1 MAQRRM
7 PPPMHRARRALKGT
21 LAFVLAVALMAP
33 NPGIAWAVANDGANT
48 HKTQDEVT
56 SPLKLWYR
64 ESASA
69 HAGGTNDIWQKRTL
83 PIGNGDMGANVYGEV
98 ATEHLTFNEKTLWTG
113 GPSASRPNYQGG
125 NLDNKGNNGA
135 TLKNIQKL
143 FAEGKSGQAS
153 TLCDQLVGTKDGY
166 GAYQAWGDIYFK
178 VNGLSDSGASEYE
191 RSLDIENGLAGVSFK
206 QGGTSYKRE
215 FFASNPDN
223 VIAGQFTSEGEP
235 MNVEITFPSKQGGQT
250 IASADQLTLAGAVS
264 DNQLKYDSVLKV
276 KTEGGT
282 VTASGDKLVVT
293 GANKISFF
301 VAAATDYKNDYPA
314 YRTGESAEQLHAR
327 VQATADAAAA
337 KGYDAVRAKHVADM
351 NALMGRVNLN
361 LGDEAASDNPT
372 DKLLEA
378 YNNGTASDSER
389 RLLET
394 MLFQYGR
401 YLTVASSRE
410 NSQLP
415 SNLQGVWNNSNNPPW
430 SSDYHMNVNLQM
442 NYWPVYSTNLAES
455 ARPLVSYIDS
465 LREPGRVTA
474 KVYAGVESSEGE
486 ANGFM
491 AHTQNTPF
499 GWTCPGWSFDW
510 GWSPAAVPWILQNT
524 YDAYRYS
531 GDVEYLK
538 SDIYPALR
546 EEAQLYT
553 HLLVQDGNGKY
564 ITSPTY
570 SPEHGPRT
578 AGNTYEQTLIWQLFH
593 DAIEAGKI
601 VGEDPKVLA
610 VWQEKFDNLRTPIEI
625 GSDGQIKEWYI
636 EDAFNKDASG
646 NTLPGTQGY
655 NHRHI
660 SHMLG
665 LFPGT
670 LISADTP
677 EWFAAA
683 RVSMNLRTDESTGWG
698 MGQRINTWAHLRD
711 GDRAYKLLGD
721 LFKNGI
727 YPNLW
732 DTHPPFQIDGNF
744 GATSGITEMLLQS
757 SGGYIDMLPALPS
770 AWSKGSVKGLVA
782 RGNFVVSMDWNESRL
797 NSATIESRNGGTAT
811 VNVPGC
817 SLGVVTDA
825 QGNPVDYKIL
835 SNDRISFETEQ
846 GGVYTLSMIPAG
858 VKLGAPSGLRA
869 LKAADNA
876 VELSWNAIEAP
887 EGTDVTYTVMRKV
900 GDGDWVTC
908 VSDLKETSFTDGEA
922 YDFLGKVS
930 YRVRAVSNGTAG
942 ELSDAVDVKDLRN
955 MAGMID
961 DQDSRI
967 AYQGNWGNW
976 DKDSDNYAGTIKY
989 LNEPTGS
996 DTATLTFAGTGIEVI
1011 TCKNRDRGTFEISID
1026 GTVVETVD
1034 TYAASTTR
1042 QQTVFSK
1049 DDLEPGVH
1057 TIVVRAT
1064 AQKGTQAASGTK
1076 VELDAFRV
1084 LDKNAVAVSKITVK
1098 AANGM
1103 NVLSQSGSTLQ
1114 MTAKVAP
1121 ADATASDV
1129 AWSVRTKSGD
1139 AAGTID
1145 ANGLLTVTGDGGVVE
1160 VKASA
1165 KDASGVSGTCDI
1177 TLAVAGEATTVV
1189 EDSTD
1194 QSHPNPAL
1202 TWEGSWSTWGGEP
1215 HKHHGGS
1222 KTEASAGASV
1232 SITFNGT
1239 GIKAYAHKHF
1249 SCGAFDVELDGQQL
1263 SRVVLGEDRVD
1274 AAKTKIFEKI
1284 GLANG
1289 EHTLKLTAVA
1299 RDGKTGANI
1308 DYFEVVAPN
1317 SVADKTALQEAIEA
1331 HAGKKQDAYTA
1342 ATWEPFDEALKAA
1355 LGIMNNLNATAAQVQ
1370 KATADLTAAAGALEA
1385 AELPLPDIP
1394 ADAELRFAAIDS
1406 QSAAVLWNA
1415 VEGADS
1421 YRVTYTATGS
1431 ARAASTPQEVTVD
1444 TPYVHLTGLDA
1455 ATAYDVSVVALNRAG
1470 GASAKAIKGNF
1481 STLPTASEQGP
1492 SVPADLKVKATEEN
1506 GKATLSWSAS
1516 TDPMGGTLSY
1526 RVYLNGQELT
1536 VTDKTSV
1543 MLEGLEKG
1551 ETYHVR
1557 VVAQSSSGQVSL
1569 PAAAHF
1575 AYEGPEKP
1583 VEPNPDPK
1591 PEPSP
1596 DPKPEPEP
1604 RPDPEPEPEPKPDPK
1619 PEPTPNPGG
1628 NTGNK
1633 PAGSDP
1639 VAAKPSGS
1647 SKKDLPSTG
1656 DASLLGAVIAGG
1668 SGVAALAAARAI
1680 DRKRRR

>member
-1 MAQRRM
+1 
-7 PPPMHRARRALKGT
+7 MHRARRAFKRT
-21 LAFVLAVALMAP
+21 LAFALAIALIAP
-33 NPGIAWAVANDGANT
+33 NPGIAWAVAGSGASA
-48 HKTQDEVT
+48 HKATDEAT
-56 SPLKLWYR
+56 SALKLWYR

-69 HAGGTNDIWQKRTL
+69 HGGNANDIWQKRTL

-113 GPSASRPNYQGG
+113 GPSSSRPNYQGG
-125 NLDNKGNNGA
+125 NLENKGNNGQ

-143 FAEGKSGQAS
+143 FAEGKSNEAS
-153 TLCDQLVGTKDGY
+153 NLCNQLVGTKDGY
-166 GAYQAWGDIYFK
+166 GSYQPWGDIYLK
-178 VNGLSDSGASEYE
+178 ANGLSDSGATEYE
-191 RSLDIENGLAGVSFK
+191 RSLDIENGLANVSFK
-206 QGGTSYKRE
+206 QGDTTYNRE
-215 FFASNPDN
+215 FIASNPDN
-223 VIAGQFTSEGEP
+223 VIAGQLTSEGDP
-235 MNVEITFPSKQGGQT
+235 MNVEITFPSKQGGKT
-250 IASADQLTLAGAVS
+250 VASGNQLTLAGAVS

-276 KTEGGT
+276 NAEGGT
-282 VTASGDKLVVT
+282 VTASGDKLVVS
-293 GANKISFF
+293 GASEISFF
-301 VAAATDYKNDYPA
+301 VAAATDYKDDYPT
-314 YRTGESAEQLHAR
+314 YRTCESAEQLHTR
-327 VQATADAAAA
+327 VQATADAAAN
-337 KGYDAVRAKHVADM
+337 KGYDAVRADHVADVS
-351 NALMGRVNLN
+351 ALMSRVNLS
-361 LGDEAASDNPT
+361 LGDAAASDKPT

-378 YNNGTASDSER
+378 YNNGTATEPER

-394 MLFQYGR
+394 MLYQYGR

-415 SNLQGVWNNSNNPPW
+415 SNLQGVWNNLMDPPW
-430 SSDYHMNVNLQM
+430 ASDYHMNVNLQM
-442 NYWPVYSTNLAES
+442 NYWPVYSANLAES
-455 ARPLVSYIDS
+455 AKPLVSYVDG

-474 KVYAGVESSEGE
+474 KIYAGIESAEGE

-524 YDAYRYS
+524 YDAYRYT

-546 EEAQLYT
+546 EEAQLYAQ
-553 HLLVQDGNGKY
+553 LLVRDSDGKY
-564 ITSPTY
+564 VTSPTY

-578 AGNTYEQTLIWQLFH
+578 AGNTYEQALIWQLFH
-593 DAIEAGKI
+593 DAIEAGKV
-601 VGEDPKVLA
+601 VGEDPEVLA

-625 GSDGQIKEWYI
+625 GSDGQIKEWYT
-636 EDAFNKDASG
+636 EEAFNKDANG
-646 NTLPGTQGY
+646 NSLGEGFG
-655 NHRHI
+655 HRHM

-721 LFKNGI
+721 QFKNGI

-732 DTHPPFQIDGNF
+732 DLHPLPGGSTFQIDGNF
-744 GATSGITEMLLQS
+744 GATSGISEMLLQS

-770 AWSKGSVKGLVA
+770 AWSKGSVEGLVA
-782 RGNFVVSMDWNESRL
+782 RGNFVVSMDWDESRL
-797 NSATIESRNGGTAT
+797 TSATIESRNGGTAT

-825 QGNPVDYKIL
+825 QGNPVDYKVL

-846 GGVYTLSMIPAG
+846 GGVYTLSMIPATT
-858 VKLGAPSGLRA
+858 KLAAPSGLRA
-869 LKAADNA
+869 VKATNNVA
-876 VELSWNAIEAP
+876 ELSWNAVEAP
-887 EGTDVTYTVMRKV
+887 EGADVTYAVMRKI

-942 ELSDAVDVKDLRN
+942 ELSAAADVQDLRN

-961 DQDSRI
+961 DQDSRVI
-967 AYQGNWGNW
+967 YQGNWGDWN
-976 DKDSDNYAGTIKY
+976 KDSVNYAGTIKFIDA
-989 LNEPTGS
+989 PTGS
-996 DTATLTFAGTGIEVI
+996 ETATLMFAGTGIEVVS
-1011 TCKNRDRGTFEISID
+1011 CKNNDRGTLEISID
-1026 GTVVETVD
+1026 GKVVETVD
-1034 TYAASTTR
+1034 TYAPSSQR

-1049 DDLEPGVH
+1049 DDLKPGVH
-1057 TIVVRAT
+1057 TITVRAT
-1064 AQKGTQAASGTK
+1064 AQKGTEAATRAK

-1084 LDKNAVAVSKITVK
+1084 LDKNAVAVNKITVK
-1098 AANGM
+1098 SANGM
-1103 NVLSQSGSTLQ
+1103 NLLSKSGSTLQ
-1114 MTAKVAP
+1114 MVAKVAP

-1129 AWSVRTKSGD
+1129 TWSVRTKSGD
-1139 AAGTID
+1139 AAATID
-1145 ANGLLTVTGDGGVVE
+1145 QNGLLTVKGTGGVVE

-1165 KDASGVSGTCDI
+1165 KDASGVSGTRDV
-1177 TLAVAGEATTVV
+1177 TLAVAGEATSVV
-1189 EDSTD
+1189 EDSVD
-1194 QSHPNPAL
+1194 KSHPNPAL
-1202 TWEGSWSTWGGEP
+1202 TWNGSWSTWGGEP
-1215 HKHHGGS
+1215 DKHHGGS

-1239 GIKAYAHKHF
+1239 GIKAYVHKHF
-1249 SCGAFDVELDGQQL
+1249 SCGAFDVELDGEQL
-1263 SRVVLGEDRVD
+1263 DRVALGEDGAD
-1274 AAKTKIFEKI
+1274 AAMTKIFEKT
-1284 GLANG
+1284 GLKNG

-1317 SVADKTALQEAIEA
+1317 SVADKTSLQKAIEDN
-1331 HAGKKQDAYTA
+1331 AGKMEDAYTA
-1342 ATWEPFDEALKAA
+1342 ASWKPFNEAFQAA
-1355 LGIMNNLNATAAQVQ
+1355 LDVMNNADATAKQVE
-1370 KATADLTAAAGALEA
+1370 KATDDLTSAAKGLKA
-1385 AELPLPDIP
+1385 AELPLPEVS

-1406 QSAAVLWNA
+1406 QSAVVLWDA
-1415 VEGADS
+1415 VEGAAS
-1421 YRVTYTATGS
+1421 YRVTYTATGP
-1431 ARAASTPQEVTVD
+1431 ARAAGAPQEVTVT
-1444 TPYVHLTGLDA
+1444 TPYAHLTGLDA
-1455 ATAYDVSVVALNRAG
+1455 DTAYDVSVVALNRAG
-1470 GASAKAIKGNF
+1470 GASAKAIEDSF
-1481 STLPTASEQGP
+1481 STLPIASEQGP
-1492 SVPADLKVKATEEN
+1492 STPADVQVKATEED
-1506 GKATLSWSAS
+1506 GKAKLSWTAS
-1516 TDPMGGTLSY
+1516 TDPMGGKLNY
-1526 RVYLNGQELT
+1526 RVYLNGRELT

-1543 MLEGLEKG
+1543 MLEGLEKN

-1557 VVAQSSSGQVSL
+1557 IVAQSTSGQSSL

-1575 AYEGPEKP
+1575 AYKGPEKP
-1583 VEPNPDPK
+1583 VEPNPEPK
-1591 PEPSP
+1591 P
-1596 DPKPEPEP
+1596 D
-1604 RPDPEPEPEPKPDPK
+1604 PEPEPKPDPEPEPK

-1628 NTGNK
+1628 NTGNTGTK
-1633 PAGSDP
+1633 PAGSGTA
-1639 VAAKPSGS
+1639 AAKPSGS
-1647 SKKDLPSTG
+1647 SKKDLPAAG
-1656 DASLLGAVIAGG
+1656 DASIIAAAFTGA

>member
-1 MAQRRM
+1 MVRCGRPPSPRRL
-7 PPPMHRARRALKGT
+7 RRALT
-21 LAFVLAVALMAP
+21 RALAAAVAFALVLPGAP
-33 NPGIAWAVANDGANT
+33 QVAWAAGGNGNPAQDG
-48 HKTQDEVT
+48 ESSIS
-56 SPLKLWYR
+56 SPLKLWYQ

-69 HAGGTNDIWQKRTL
+69 KGGNADDIWQKRTL

-125 NLDNKGNNGA
+125 NLDNKGNNGE
-135 TLKNIQKL
+135 TLKSIQKL
-143 FAEGKSGQAS
+143 FAEGKSSQAS
-153 TLCDQLVGTKDGY
+153 TLCNQLVGTQDGY

-206 QGGTSYKRE
+206 QGGTAYKRE

-223 VIAGQFTSEGEP
+223 VIAGQLTSEGEP

-250 IASADQLTLAGAVS
+250 IASGDQLTLAGAVS

-282 VTASGDKLVVT
+282 VAASGDKLVVA

-327 VQATADAAAA
+327 VQATADAAAN
-337 KGYDAVRAKHVADM
+337 KGYDAVRADHVSDVS
-351 NALMGRVNLN
+351 ALMGRVDLS
-361 LGDEAASDNPT
+361 LGDEAASDKPT

-394 MLFQYGR
+394 ALYQYGR

-430 SSDYHMNVNLQM
+430 SSDYHINVNLQM

-474 KVYAGVESSEGE
+474 KVYAGVESAEGE

-553 HLLVQDGNGKY
+553 HLLVQDENGKY

-578 AGNTYEQTLIWQLFH
+578 AGNTYEQALIWQLFH

-601 VGEDPKVLA
+601 VGEDPEVLA

-646 NTLPGTQGY
+646 NTLLGTQGY

-670 LISADTP
+670 LISVDTP

-757 SGGYIDMLPALPS
+757 SGGYIDMLPALPF
-770 AWSKGSVKGLVA
+770 AWKKGSVEGLVA
-782 RGNFVVSMDWNESRL
+782 RGNFVVSMNWEESTL
-797 NSATIESRNGGTAT
+797 TSATVESRNGGTAT
-811 VNVPGC
+811 VNAPGC

-825 QGNPVDYKIL
+825 QGNPVDYKVI
-835 SNDRISFETEQ
+835 SGDRISFETEQ
-846 GGVYTLSMIPAG
+846 GGVYTLSMIPAAS
-858 VKLGAPSGLRA
+858 KLEAPSGLRA
-869 LKAADNA
+869 VKAEDNV
-876 VELSWNAIEAP
+876 VELSWDAVKAP
-887 EGTDVTYTVMRKV
+887 ESADVAYAVMRKV

-908 VSDLKETSFTDGEA
+908 VSDLEDTSFTDTEA

-930 YRVRAVSNGTAG
+930 YRVRAVSRGTAG
-942 ELSDAVDVKDLRN
+942 ELSSAVDALDLRN

-961 DQDSRI
+961 DQDARVV
-967 AYQGNWGNW
+967 YQGGWGDWNR
-976 DKDSDNYAGTIKY
+976 DSDNYAGTIKY
-989 LNEPTGS
+989 LDAPTGTE
-996 DTATLTFAGTGIEVI
+996 TATLTFAGTGIEVI
-1011 TCKNRDRGTFEISID
+1011 SCKNSDRGTLEISID
-1026 GTVVETVD
+1026 GNVVDTVD
-1034 TYAASTTR
+1034 TYASSTQR

-1049 DDLEPGVH
+1049 DDLKPGVH
-1057 TIVVRAT
+1057 TITVRAT
-1064 AQKGTQAASGTK
+1064 AQKGTEAASRAK

-1084 LDKNAVAVSKITVK
+1084 LDKNAVAVSKITV
-1098 AANGM
+1098 ASANGM
-1103 NVLSQSGSTLQ
+1103 NTLSKSGSTLQ
-1114 MTAKVAP
+1114 MTAKVSP
-1121 ADATASDV
+1121 AEATASDV
-1129 AWSVRTKSGD
+1129 EWSVRTKSGD
-1139 AAGTID
+1139 VAASID
-1145 ANGLLTVTGDGGVVE
+1145 ANGLLTVNGAGGVVE

-1165 KDASGVSGTCDI
+1165 KDGSGVSGTCDI
-1177 TLAVAGEATTVV
+1177 VLAIAGETTNIV
-1189 EDSTD
+1189 EDSVDT
-1194 QSHPNPAL
+1194 SNPNPAL
-1202 TWEGSWSTWGGEP
+1202 TWGGSWSTWGGEP
-1215 HKHHGGS
+1215 DKHHGGS

-1263 SRVVLGEDRVD
+1263 DRVALGEDGAD
-1274 AAKTKIFEKI
+1274 AAKTKIFEKT

-1308 DYFEVVAPN
+1308 DYFEVISPN
-1317 SVADKTALQEAIEA
+1317 SVADKTELQKAIEA
-1331 HAGKKQDAYTA
+1331 NAGKAEDEYTA
-1342 ATWEPFDEALKAA
+1342 ATWKPFNEAYQTALDVMNDADATAKQVEKATSDLLDAAAA
-1355 LGIMNNLNATAAQVQ
+1355 LVG
-1370 KATADLTAAAGALEA
+1370 AD
-1385 AELPLPDIP
+1385 LPLPEIP
-1394 ADAELRFAAIDS
+1394 AGAELKFAAIDS
-1406 QSAAVLWNA
+1406 QSAAVLWDD
-1415 VEGADS
+1415 VEGAAS

-1431 ARAASTPQEVTVD
+1431 ARVAGTPQEVTVD
-1444 TPYVHLTGLDA
+1444 KPYVHLTGLDA
-1455 ATAYDVSVVALNRAG
+1455 ATSYDVSVAALNRAD
-1470 GASAKAIKGNF
+1470 GASAQTIDGTF
-1481 STLPTASEQGP
+1481 STLPASSEMSP
-1492 SVPADLKVKATEEN
+1492 SMPTDVKANSTEED
-1506 GKATLSWSAS
+1506 GQVELSWSAS
-1516 TDPMGGTLSY
+1516 TDPMNGSLSY
-1526 RVYLNGQELT
+1526 RVYLNGREIA
-1536 VTDKTSV
+1536 VTDETSLTLND
-1543 MLEGLEKG
+1543 LEVGS
-1551 ETYHVR
+1551 TYHVR
-1557 VVAQSSSGQVSL
+1557 VVAQSTSGNASL
-1569 PAAAHF
+1569 PAVAHF
-1575 AYEGPEKP
+1575 AYGGPKVP
-1583 VEPNPDPK
+1583 VVPNPDPD
-1591 PEPSP
+1591 P
-1596 DPKPEPEP
+1596 DPN
-1604 RPDPEPEPEPKPDPK
+1604 PDPDPA
-1619 PEPTPNPGG
+1619 PNPNPTPGSGSGDSGQNGKPGDSG
-1628 NTGNK
+1628 TDTGNAK
-1633 PAGSDP
+1633 GDKKGSASQIPA
-1639 VAAKPSGS
+1639 
-1647 SKKDLPSTG
+1647 TG
-1656 DASLLGAVIAGG
+1656 DAATVAIGCVATAGIALLGLGYAH
-1668 SGVAALAAARAI
+1668 L
-1680 DRKRRR
+1680 RKVRS